1 VAEKKRLVG
10 DANSIRDARAMVRT
24 IMSDQAAEVRDIAV
38 LLTDELVT
46 NAVVHGGG
54 RFELHAE
61 LGPRALRVVVSDLS
75 PAAPRVLTPSAD
87 QEHGRGMAIV
97 ASLASA
103 WGSDVGESGKEVWF
117 SLDLTPPRS
126 PE

>member
-1 VAEKKRLVG
+1 MAEKKRLVG

-54 RFELHAE
+54 RFELNAE
-61 LGPRALRVVVSDLS
+61 LGLRALRVVVSDLS
-75 PAAPRVLTPSAD
+75 PATPRVLTPSAD
-87 QEHGRGMAIV
+87 REHGRGMAIV

-117 SLDLTPPRS
+117 SLDLTPDRS

>member
-1 VAEKKRLVG
+1 VAEKKRLAG
-10 DANSIRDARAMVRT
+10 DANNIRDARAMVRS
-24 IMSDQAAEVRDIAV
+24 IMSDQAADVRDIAV

-54 RFELHAE
+54 RFELSAE
-61 LGPRALRVVVSDLS
+61 LEPRSLRVVVSDPS
-75 PAAPRVLTPSAD
+75 PASPRVLTPSAE

-103 WGSDVGESGKEVWF
+103 WGSETDGTGKEVWF
-117 SLDLTPPRS
+117 SLDLTSTNERD
-126 PE
+126 

>member
-24 IMSDQAAEVRDIAV
+24 IMSDQATEVRDIAV

-54 RFELHAE
+54 RFELNAE

-103 WGSDVGESGKEVWF
+103 WGSDVGESGKGVWF

-126 PE
+126 SE

>member
-1 VAEKKRLVG
+1 
-10 DANSIRDARAMVRT
+10 
-24 IMSDQAAEVRDIAV
+24 MSDQAAEVRDIAV

-54 RFELHAE
+54 RFELNAE
-61 LGPRALRVVVSDLS
+61 LGPEALRVVVSDPS
-75 PAAPRVLTPSAD
+75 PAAPRVLTPSAE

-103 WGSDVGESGKEVWF
+103 WGSDAGETGKEVWF
-117 SLDLTPPRS
+117 SLDLTPTHPS
-126 PE
+126 E